1 MTAAIATAP
10 NAKPGAPLR
19 SPGAIFVHRV
29 TSSWQ
34 GLFGLCVLAIVIFA
48 GLTADWIAPYSPI
61 DIDPENFVAP
71 PNALH
76 WFGTDEIGRDILSR
90 VLHGATVSLQVVV
103 LAIGIALVSGS
114 ILGLISGWLG
124 GAWDSAIMRTMDAF
138 LAFPLLVLALS
149 IVAVLGPD
157 LMNAMLAIAI
167 TKMPGFA
174 RLVRG
179 EVLALKNVEYVK
191 AARAAGCSD
200 LRIVARHIWPNVSGN
215 VIVYG
220 SLSASQAL
228 ITESALSFLGLGV
241 QPPTPSWGYMI
252 ATGIQYHQAWWISF
266 YPGLAIFLTVLAF
279 NFLGDAVRDALD
291 SRLGRHDD

>member
-1 MTAAIATAP
+1 MSTVVAAPI
-10 NAKPGAPLR
+10 R
-19 SPGAIFVHRV
+19 SPSAIFAQRV

-34 GLFGLCVLAIVIFA
+34 GAFGLWVLGAVLFA
-48 GLTADWIAPYSPI
+48 GILAPWIAPYSPL
-61 DIDPENFVAP
+61 DIDPENFVGAP
-71 PNALH
+71 SAKH

-103 LAIGIALVSGS
+103 LAIGLALVAGS
-114 ILGLISGWLG
+114 ALGLVSGWLG
-124 GAWDSAIMRTMDAF
+124 GAWDSAIMRTMDAL
-138 LAFPLLVLALS
+138 LAFPLLVLALA

-157 LMNAMLAIAI
+157 LMNAMLAIAV
-167 TKMPGFA
+167 TKTPGFA

-191 AARAAGCSD
+191 AARAAGSTD
-200 LRIVARHIWPNVSGN
+200 FRILTRHIWPNVSGN

-228 ITESALSFLGLGV
+228 ITESALSFLGLGA

-266 YPGLAIFLTVLAF
+266 FPGLAIFLTVLAF

>member
-1 MTAAIATAP
+1 MTSAVAIP
-10 NAKPGAPLR
+10 IR
-19 SPGAIFVHRV
+19 SPSAIFARRV

-34 GLFGLCVLAIVIFA
+34 GAFGLWVLGAVLFA
-48 GLTADWIAPYSPI
+48 GLAAPWIAPYSPL
-61 DIDPENFVAP
+61 DIDPDNFVGP
-71 PNALH
+71 PSAAH

-103 LAIGIALVSGS
+103 LAIGLALVAGS
-114 ILGLISGWLG
+114 ALGLVSGWLG
-124 GAWDSAIMRTMDAF
+124 GAWDSAIMRTMDAL
-138 LAFPLLVLALS
+138 LAFPLLVLALA

-157 LMNAMLAIAI
+157 LMNAMLAIAV
-167 TKMPGFA
+167 TKTPGFA

-191 AARAAGCSD
+191 AARAAGSTD
-200 LRIVARHIWPNVSGN
+200 LRILVRHIWPNVSGN

-228 ITESALSFLGLGV
+228 ITESALSFLGLGA

-252 ATGIQYHQAWWISF
+252 ATGIQYHQAWWISLF
-266 YPGLAIFLTVLAF
+266 PGLAIFLTVLAF

>member
-1 MTAAIATAP
+1 MSAAAAAP
-10 NAKPGAPLR
+10 IR
-19 SPGAIFVHRV
+19 SPSAIFARRV

-34 GLFGLCVLAIVIFA
+34 GAFGLWVLGAVLFA
-48 GLTADWIAPYSPI
+48 GLAAPWIAPYSPL
-61 DIDPENFVAP
+61 DIDPENFVGA
-71 PNALH
+71 PNAAH

-90 VLHGATVSLQVVV
+90 VLHGASVSLQVVV
-103 LAIGIALVSGS
+103 FAIGLALVAGS
-114 ILGLISGWLG
+114 ALGLVSGWLG
-124 GAWDSAIMRTMDAF
+124 GAWDSAIMRTMDAL
-138 LAFPLLVLALS
+138 LAFPLLVLALA

-157 LMNAMLAIAI
+157 LMNAMLAIAV
-167 TKMPGFA
+167 TKTPGFA

-191 AARAAGCSD
+191 AARAAGSSD
-200 LRIVARHIWPNVSGN
+200 LRILIRHVWPNVSGN

-228 ITESALSFLGLGV
+228 ITESALSFLGLGA

-266 YPGLAIFLTVLAF
+266 FPGLAIFLTVLAF